1 MIPRRRPLPPLRRL
15 DSRMSRR
22 GLLGAGVLAGVLAA
36 SGVPLQA
43 RTRGGVLRM
52 GLSQPLPEGDWSHA
66 PAVLAQGAVY
76 DTLLEIG
83 PTGELSG
90 ELARAWET
98 ETGARRWLLS
108 LRPDAAFHDGA
119 PLRAEDVL
127 ASFAHHRRGLAAWTL
142 ANVEGVDAQ
151 GAGAVLV
158 TLREGDPDFPFLLA
172 DPRLIMGLEGRFDGT
187 GTGLYRIGNVQ
198 EPGRLR
204 FDRVAAHWKDG
215 RAGWFDAV
223 EAVSLPDPVDRL
235 NALLAGELDVVDPLP
250 PDLAQVAAE
259 AGLAVTA
266 VQGNR
271 QLHAHRPAGAD
282 PALASL
288 LPRALDRGALAAAW
302 GGLPAADHPLGPL
315 HPALAD
321 LARPAFDPEAA
332 AALGVAPVL
341 TAWDGRPTEAATFE
355 KALAGPWASLRDD
368 PALLAH
374 LRAARATEGAE
385 RAGHYAEAQALCA
398 KAAPVVVAAHVP
410 AVTVHARHL
419 AHEAAVSPLAPLD
432 GARIAERWWLA

>member
-1 MIPRRRPLPPLRRL
+1 MIPRRRPHAPLRRL

-43 RTRGGVLRM
+43 RTRGGVLRL
-52 GLSQPLPEGDWSHA
+52 GLARPLPERDWSLA
-66 PAVLAQGAVY
+66 PSALAQGAVH

-98 ETGARRWLLS
+98 EAGARRWHLV
-108 LRPDAAFHDGA
+108 LRPDAVFHDGA
-119 PLRAEDVL
+119 PLRAADVVASL
-127 ASFAHHRRGLAAWTL
+127 ARHRQGSAAWAL
-142 ANVEGVDAQ
+142 ADVERIEPQ
-151 GAGAVLV
+151 GEGAVLV

-172 DPRLIMGLEGRFDGT
+172 DPRLVVGPEGRLGGT
-187 GTGLYRIGNVQ
+187 GTGLYRVTEVQ

-204 FDRVAAHWKDG
+204 LDRAPEHWKDG
-215 RAGWFDAV
+215 RAGWFEAV
-223 EAVSLPDPVDRL
+223 EAVHIPSPEARL
-235 NALLAGELDVVDPLP
+235 EALLAGEVDVVDPLP
-250 PDLAQVAAE
+250 PDLVQVAAE

-271 QLHAHRPAGAD
+271 QLHAQLPPGAD
-282 PALASL
+282 PALAAL
-288 LPRALDRGALAAAW
+288 LPHAIDREALAAAW
-302 GGLPAADHPLGPL
+302 GGTPAADHPLGPL
-315 HPALAD
+315 HPALAA
-321 LARPAFDPEAA
+321 LPLPVFDPEAA

-341 TAWDGRPTEAATFE
+341 TAWEGRPTEAATFE

-368 PALLAH
+368 PTLRAH
-374 LRAARATEGAE
+374 LAAARAAGAE
-385 RAGHYAEAQALCA
+385 ERAALYAEAQALCA
-398 KAAPVVVAAHVP
+398 RAAPVAVAAHVP

-419 AHEAAVSPLAPLD
+419 AHDAVSPLAPLD
-432 GARIAERWWLA
+432 GARIAERWWFA